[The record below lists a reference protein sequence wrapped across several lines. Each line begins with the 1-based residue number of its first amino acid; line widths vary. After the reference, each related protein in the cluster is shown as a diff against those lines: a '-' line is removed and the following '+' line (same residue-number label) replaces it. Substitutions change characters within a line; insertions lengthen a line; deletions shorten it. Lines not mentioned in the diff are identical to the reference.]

1 MAFRK
6 VGGLRCDQVLE
17 ALDRYVDDQ
26 LTEVEQVMVQ
36 AHVRGCDN
44 CRRFG
49 GAYARVVVAL
59 RGPANPPMDDPMPP
73 GLLRRALAGVAGA
86 GGER

>member
-1 MAFRK
+1 MAFRE

-17 ALDRYVDDQ
+17 ALDRYVDGR
-26 LTEVEQVMVQ
+26 LTDEELSMVQ

-49 GAYARVVVAL
+49 GAYARVVSAL
-59 RGPANPPMDDPMPP
+59 RVPANTPMDEPMPD
-73 GLLRRALAGVAGA
+73 GLLRRALSGLA
-86 GGER
+86 GGE